1 MLASHA
7 RATEYA
13 VGVTPVPDN
22 DIVAGDPVALLV
34 TVTVPGALPAF
45 VGLKMTLKVSVCPA
59 DSPTGVPTPVR
70 L

>member
-1 MLASHA
+1 
-7 RATEYA
+7 
-13 VGVTPVPDN
+13 
-22 DIVAGDPVALLV
+22 
-34 TVTVPGALPAF
+34 VTVPGALPAF